1 MEKAV
6 DSFVTPI
13 FIAIAFLVIGVVV
26 GYLMGI
32 NKAQQNPSTQAEKS
46 ITDPTEELRRELATY
61 FDHMAAATAELNR
74 QGEALKTQLI
84 DSAQHIA
91 NINLVSHFDGSK
103 PSRSHAE
110 PPRDWAPKS
119 PNAVGTL
126 SEEYGLK
133 EESVEPPRV

>member
-1 MEKAV
+1 M

-26 GYLMGI
+26 GYLIGI
-32 NKAQQNPSTQAEKS
+32 NKAQQNPPTQAEKS
-46 ITDPTEELRRELATY
+46 ITDPTEELRRDLATY

-74 QGEALKTQLI
+74 QGEVLKTQLI

>member
-6 DSFVTPI
+6 DSLITSI

-26 GYLMGI
+26 GYLTGI
-32 NKAQQNPSTQAEKS
+32 NKAQQSVSAKTEKP
-46 ITDPTEELRRELATY
+46 IADPTAELRRDLATY

-74 QGEALKTQLI
+74 QGDALKSQLI
-84 DSAQHIA
+84 DSAQQIA

-110 PPRDWAPKS
+110 PPRDWAPKG
-119 PNAVGTL
+119 PDAVGTL

-133 EESVEPPRV
+133 EEPVEPPRV

>member
-1 MEKAV
+1 M

-26 GYLMGI
+26 GYLIGI
-32 NKAQQNPSTQAEKS
+32 NKVQQNPSTQTEKS
-46 ITDPTEELRRELATY
+46 ISDPTEELRRELATY

-84 DSAQHIA
+84 DSAQNIA
-91 NINLVSHFDGSK
+91 NINLVSHFDGAK